1 MPDMM
6 TSLLH
11 FQIIL
16 KVLPIQVNPIDLTIA
31 VTMILISVLAEKA
44 HMEEM
49 EEEIAS
55 NQEDPLQLQEM
66 L

>member
-1 MPDMM
+1 
-6 TSLLH
+6 
-11 FQIIL
+11 
-16 KVLPIQVNPIDLTIA
+16 
-31 VTMILISVLAEKA
+31 MILISVLAEKA
-44 HMEEM
+44 HMEET